1 MSTSETGMDS
11 PAPQDT
17 AQAFERATSSN
28 VVIKNMPHSAKMAS
42 RNKFAMNLSWWALKN
57 VTLACCSRQLA
68 GAHLSMSIAGCRAVN
83 ILLFIAKVVAFAL
96 SRSFSVLASAA
107 DSFVDLSSQ
116 VQVWHCYL
124 SSWGPAPEFIA
135 SLRAPP
141 AGCAC
146 TSDLAH
152 AQGGPQI
159 PHRKDSPGDSC
170 RDHLCRW
177 VSKKSTASMWSVV
190 YCVSIPKGEPTSC
203 SCVAVIMSI
212 ATVEVIHEAIQ
223 ALVDGLAHG
232 ESKDHAVLC
241 SC

>member
-1 MSTSETGMDS
+1 M
-11 PAPQDT
+11 
-17 AQAFERATSSN
+17 
-28 VVIKNMPHSAKMAS
+28 
-42 RNKFAMNLSWWALKN
+42 
-57 VTLACCSRQLA
+57 
-68 GAHLSMSIAGCRAVN
+68 N

-124 SSWGPAPEFIA
+124 SSWGPAPECIA
-135 SLRAPP
+135 SLRALP

-177 VSKKSTASMWSVV
+177 VFKKSTALMWSME
-190 YCVSIPKGEPTSC
+190 YYASIPKGLNQHHVPVLQSSC
-203 SCVAVIMSI
+203 PLPLLRSFMKQYRPWLMAWLMVSPRTM
-212 ATVEVIHEAIQ
+212 
-223 ALVDGLAHG
+223 
-232 ESKDHAVLC
+232 LC
-241 SC
+241 SARASCICHVLPLLRAASLAPYMRY